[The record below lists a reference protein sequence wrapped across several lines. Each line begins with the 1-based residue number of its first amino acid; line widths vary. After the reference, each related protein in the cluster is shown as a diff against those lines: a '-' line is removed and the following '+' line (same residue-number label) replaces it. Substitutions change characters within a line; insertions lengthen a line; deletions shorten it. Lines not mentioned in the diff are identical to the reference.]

1 MSVFRYTARLLHYH
15 SKQLNFKLEKMKIR
29 SIPALDDNY
38 MYLLVDSKTN
48 QAAIVDPVEPDK
60 VLKAVKEEGVNLTT
74 VMTTHHHWD
83 HAGGN
88 NDLVSKVQG
97 LEVYG
102 GDERIGSLTQK
113 VGHDFTFNLGSLSVR
128 CLFTPCHTT
137 GHICYFVEE
146 KDETPVVFTGDTL
159 FVSGCGRFFEG
170 KPSQMYTALVEI
182 LSKLPPT
189 TQVFCGHEYTVNNL
203 KFAQFVEPENGNI
216 QKKLNWAI
224 EQRSKNCA
232 TIPSTIQ
239 EELNCNPFMR
249 VDDSKMQARCKT
261 TNGIETMGFLRN
273 EKDHFKA

>member
-38 MYLLVDSKTN
+38 MYLLVDSRTN

-170 KPSQMYTALVEI
+170 KPSQMYTALIEI

-239 EELNCNPFMR
+239 EELKCNPFMR

>member
-170 KPSQMYTALVEI
+170 KPSQMYTALIEI

-189 TQVFCGHEYTVNNL
+189 TQVFL
-203 KFAQFVEPENGNI
+203 
-216 QKKLNWAI
+216 W
-224 EQRSKNCA
+224 S
-232 TIPSTIQ
+232 
-239 EELNCNPFMR
+239 
-249 VDDSKMQARCKT
+249 
-261 TNGIETMGFLRN
+261 
-273 EKDHFKA
+273 